1 MDSLSALAPTLQPD
15 PDKIP
20 PGKDEKAAQEFESW
34 MVAFMAKQMRESVKG
49 GPWSEGAM
57 ATFAD
62 LFDQEIGKRVSEGG
76 GFGLKESILESW
88 RGPEPLV
95 AQGGDHERH
104 YAPSGR
110 EATRVTSGFGA
121 RLDPFSGR
129 ERMHPG
135 LDLAA
140 PEGTPVL
147 AAAGGTVRYSGRRGG
162 YGNVVIVE
170 HDDGTESRYAHC
182 RELTVKAG
190 ERVGSGQAIATVGST
205 GRSTGAHLHFEVRR
219 DGEAIDPSTWGGIS
233 PLAKEKR

>member
-1 MDSLSALAPTLQPD
+1 MDSLSALAPTLPSGPD
-15 PDKIP
+15 MVPT
-20 PGKDEKAAQEFESW
+20 GKDEKAAQEFESW
-34 MVAFMAKQMRESVKG
+34 MVSFMAKQMRESVKG
-49 GPWSEGAM
+49 GPWSQGAM

-76 GFGLKESILESW
+76 GFGLKESVLESW
-88 RGPEPLV
+88 RGPEAP
-95 AQGGDHERH
+95 AHESGDHDDHRTP
-104 YAPSGR
+104 A
-110 EATRVTSGFGA
+110 ATESLRVTSAFGA

-129 ERMHPG
+129 ERMHHG

-140 PEGTPVL
+140 AEGTPVL

-162 YGNVVIVE
+162 YGNVVIVA

-182 RELTVKAG
+182 RDLSVKAG

-219 DGEAIDPSTWGGIS
+219 DGQAIDPALWDGAS
-233 PLAKEKR
+233 PLAEEKR